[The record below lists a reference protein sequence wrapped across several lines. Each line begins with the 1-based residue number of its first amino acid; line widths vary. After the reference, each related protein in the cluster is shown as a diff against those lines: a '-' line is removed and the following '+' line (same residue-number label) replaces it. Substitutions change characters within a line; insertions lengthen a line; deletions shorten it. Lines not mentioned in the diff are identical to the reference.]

1 MGPLTL
7 TIAGPAEP
15 KKAIFLLRLK
25 KIRFAPPT
33 EIQIRATNP
42 NLNQSIIAV
51 LMIID

>member
-42 NLNQSIIAV
+42 NFKSINHRSV
-51 LMIID
+51 DDN